1 MHKYTELLGT
11 APLGRLLIK
20 LSLPGMAAT
29 ISTSLYNI
37 VNTIWVTRIGY
48 QAIAALTI
56 VMPFQILSYAIGG
69 GTGIGIA
76 ALVSRRFGEKNPD
89 AANHAAGQ
97 IFCISAAW
105 GLLFILIAVL
115 FADEILPILG
125 SRPDIFDYSKQ
136 YLVITA
142 FGSPQMIFSLV
153 TASLIRG
160 SGDAVKPMIIMI
172 SSTVLN
178 IVLDPLLI
186 FGIGPLP
193 EMGVS
198 GAALGTVIAQ
208 TFGASLGLYY
218 FLAGKTAYRI
228 KFAHLRPDMSILK
241 DIYRVGAPT
250 MISQL
255 MESLVFLLF
264 NKVVSSFGSLV
275 IATIGIVMRISDF
288 AFMPV
293 MGVSNGM
300 LPIVGYNFGARNFK
314 RLWHT
319 VKLASGGIMVFLAI
333 ITILMVVF
341 APQIVSVF
349 TRDPALSTEAV
360 PVMRIMLSTMLF
372 VGPTM
377 MFITAFQG
385 LSRGTLA
392 LFLSLLRQFLF
403 FLPVLFL
410 FRYLFGLYGVWW
422 SMPASDILSF
432 ALTFVFIFREYRK
445 EGKTIAGMA
454 VVTGTAKDIK
464 RD

>member
-1 MHKYTELLGT
+1 MQKYTELLGT
-11 APLGRLLIK
+11 APLGRLLVK

-48 QAIAALTI
+48 RAIAALTI

-76 ALVSRRFGEKNPD
+76 ALVSRRFGEKNTD

-97 IFCISAAW
+97 IFFISAVW
-105 GLLFILIAVL
+105 GLIFILIATL
-115 FADEILPILG
+115 FADEILPVLG
-125 SRPDIFDYSKQ
+125 ARPDIIDFSKQ

-193 EMGVS
+193 EMGVA
-198 GAALGTVIAQ
+198 GAALGTVISQ
-208 TFGASLGLYY
+208 TFGALLGLYY

-228 KFAHLRPDMSILK
+228 KLAHLRPDMSILK

-250 MISQL
+250 MISQM
-255 MESLVFLLF
+255 MESLAFLLF
-264 NKVVSSFGSLV
+264 NKVVSSFGSLT

-300 LPIVGYNFGARNFK
+300 LPIVGYNFGARNYK

-319 VKLASGGIMVFLAI
+319 VKLASVGIMVFL
-333 ITILMVVF
+333 TIVTMFMLIF
-341 APQIVSVF
+341 APQIVGVF
-349 TRDPALSTEAV
+349 SHDPALSTEAV
-360 PVMRIMLSTMLF
+360 PVMRIMLSTMIF

-377 MFITAFQG
+377 VFITAFQG
-385 LSRGTLA
+385 LSKGTLA

-403 FLPVLFL
+403 FLPLLFV

-432 ALTFVFIFREYRK
+432 TLTLIFILREYRSSRK
-445 EGKTIAGMA
+445 TTESMMLATESINTIA
-454 VVTGTAKDIK
+454 
-464 RD
+464 